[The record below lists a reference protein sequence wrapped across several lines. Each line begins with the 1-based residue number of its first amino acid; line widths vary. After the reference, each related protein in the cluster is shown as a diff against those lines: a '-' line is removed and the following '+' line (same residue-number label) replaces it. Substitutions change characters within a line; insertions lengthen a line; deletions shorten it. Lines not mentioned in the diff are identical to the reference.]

1 MIWNNYIKLV
11 YLFIFIVVPSW
22 SINLNENVN
31 EVSKKLY
38 NGDNTN
44 LDLRILLGEEFPE
57 IKENLA
63 IAEVTSSKDK
73 EENNIRL
80 LLEATSNYYT
90 INIATLNNFIQAE
103 EFLLKNLLSRERII
117 IYSFGPEMSSV
128 KIVFGI
134 FKSIKDA
141 YIAL

>member
-44 LDLRILLGEEFPE
+44 LDLRILLGDR
-57 IKENLA
+57 K
-63 IAEVTSSKDK
+63 
-73 EENNIRL
+73 
-80 LLEATSNYYT
+80 
-90 INIATLNNFIQAE
+90 
-103 EFLLKNLLSRERII
+103 
-117 IYSFGPEMSSV
+117 SV
-128 KIVFGI
+128 V
-134 FKSIKDA
+134 
-141 YIAL
+141 